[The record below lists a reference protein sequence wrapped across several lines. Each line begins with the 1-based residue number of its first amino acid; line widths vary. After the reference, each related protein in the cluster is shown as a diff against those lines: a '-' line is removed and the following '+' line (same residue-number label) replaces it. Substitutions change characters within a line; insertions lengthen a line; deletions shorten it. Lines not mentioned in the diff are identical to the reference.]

1 MDIMFEPLEDKHRQ
15 RVIDILNYYIE
26 TTTAAFREDIVD
38 YSHFDKIIDKNDV
51 YSGYAIIIDG
61 RELIGFCTLETFKNI
76 RPFKKTAE
84 VMYFIKKEYIGKG
97 IGKRTLQQLEDD
109 AKNIGISKIV
119 VDITDD
125 NKNSLTFHERNGF
138 REYGR
143 LKNCWRKFGKD
154 LGIVYM
160 EKDI

>member
-1 MDIMFEPLEDKHRQ
+1 MDIAFEPLEEKHRQ
-15 RVIDILNYYIE
+15 GVIDILNYYIT

-38 YSHFDKIIDKNDV
+38 YNHFDKIIDKNDV
-51 YSGYAIIIDG
+51 YLGYAITIDG
-61 RELIGFCTLETFKNI
+61 KELIGFCTLEAFKNI

-84 VMYFIKKEYIGKG
+84 VMYFIKKESIGKG
-97 IGKRTLQQLEDD
+97 IGKRALQQLEAD
-109 AKNIGISKIV
+109 ARNKGISKII

-125 NKNSLTFHERNGF
+125 NRNSITFHERNGF
-138 REYGR
+138 SEYGR
-143 LKNCWRKFGKD
+143 LKKCWNKFGKD